1 MRKIGQISL
10 DLANSGIGGVKFGL
24 FGYRYKGPDAQRWPA
39 PKKDGLCDLPMY
51 QVGQMFARLEGR
63 FEQFDLISSVY
74 QSLATRNRFKGPNV
88 T

>member
-10 DLANSGIGGVKFGL
+10 DLAKSGIDRVKFGL
-24 FGYRYKGPDAQRWPA
+24 FGPDAQRWPA

-51 QVGQMFARLEGR
+51 QGGQICATLEGR

-74 QSLATRNRFKGPNV
+74 LGNYS
-88 T
+88 